1 MIQAKIEAL
10 MAEQEASVAES
21 GDENLYQPGQQNAA
35 APEEEKKQPSNQD
48 ASIVNV
54 GSPSRARPGTQPKR
68 APGKQKKG
76 FAPNSITQTVKDRTA
91 KKQMLK
97 QQQQQPVSAFNTD
110 VQR

>member
-1 MIQAKIEAL
+1 MIQARIDAL
-10 MAEQEASVAES
+10 IAEQEASAVQS

-35 APEEEKKQPSNQD
+35 APEEEKKQPSGQD
-48 ASIVNV
+48 HSLVNH
-54 GSPSRARPGTQPKR
+54 GSPARQKPGTAPKR
-68 APGKQKKG
+68 GAGKQNKQ